1 MRLIH
6 RDRLMLVPAVL
17 CALLGTAAGPAAS
30 AAYAWDGPDTT
41 TSAEVARLFDEAA
54 QATSVYEKGRR
65 AADAQRTKA
74 LHLQE
79 QLKRQRGQLAALH
92 DQIGGVARDQ
102 YRTGGPLALTAHL
115 LLANSPEEIMRARR
129 LAWQAELAVNQ
140 LLQRARQAERR
151 LTAAEKKARAAWQK
165 LKERRDRLAAIKKD
179 IETKLEAAQW
189 QLQGEADRR
198 VAAGACGGA
207 ARLEQ
212 SADVPGGVE
221 WVAPVEGYELSAGF
235 DSIGGRWAH
244 RHTGQDFAVD
254 IGTPVRSIGA
264 GRVASVSCGGG
275 FGIEVVVEHTGG
287 YYSQY
292 AHLAA
297 VTVEQGERV
306 APGQQIGQ
314 AGTTGNSTGPHLHF
328 EVRLTPHLGSGVD
341 PARWLK
347 EHGVTL

>member
-17 CALLGTAAGPAAS
+17 CALLGTAAGAAAP
-30 AAYAWDGPDTT
+30 AAYASEGPDTT

-54 QATSVYEKGRR
+54 QATLVYEKGRR
-65 AADAQRTKA
+65 AADAQRTRA

-79 QLKRQRGQLAALH
+79 QLKRQRGHLATLH

-102 YRTGGPLALTAHL
+102 YRTGGPLALAAHL
-115 LLANSPEEIMRARR
+115 LMATSPEEFMRARR
-129 LAWQAELAVNQ
+129 LVWQAELAVNQ
-140 LLQRARQAERR
+140 LLQRARQGERR
-151 LTAAEKKARAAWQK
+151 LAAAEKTARAAWRR

-189 QLQGEADRR
+189 QLQGEADRS
-198 VAAGACGGA
+198 VAAGACAGA
-207 ARLEQ
+207 VQLEQ
-212 SADVPGGVE
+212 SADVPSGVE
-221 WVAPVEGYELSAGF
+221 WVPPVEDYDLSAGF
-235 DSIGGRWAH
+235 DSVGERWAH

-264 GRVASVSCGGG
+264 GRVVSVSCGGS
-275 FGIEVVVEHTGG
+275 FGIEVIVEHTGG

-297 VTVEQGERV
+297 VTVEQGKRV
-306 APGQQIGQ
+306 ATGQQIGQ

-341 PARWLK
+341 PVWWLR
-347 EHGVTL
+347 ERGVTL